1 MTRVVAYLRV
11 STNEQA
17 DSGLGLAAQ
26 EDKVRAY
33 AKLYDL
39 DIVAI
44 EVDAGIS
51 AKTMERPALLRCL
64 SMLGHGVDGILVAKL
79 DRLTRSVQDLGKILH
94 EYFVSSPYTLFSVG
108 DQVDTRS
115 ASGRLVL
122 NILASVSEWERE
134 VIAERTKAALSVL
147 KAAGKRAGAVPLGKR
162 VREDGVLERCSVS
175 CEAINRAKLLR
186 ERDLSWSD
194 IAADLNESGYRTQ
207 TGGLF
212 TITSARRYAMA

>member
-134 VIAERTKAALSVL
+134 VIAERTKAALSIL

-162 VREDGVLERCSVS
+162 VREDGLLEE
-175 CEAINRAKLLR
+175 CEESAAAIRMAKR
-186 ERDLSWSD
+186 WRSKGCSWSQV
-194 IAADLNESGYRTQ
+194 ADALNQNFRTQ

>member
-26 EDKVRAY
+26 EEKVRAY

-39 DIVAI
+39 EIVAI

-64 SMLGHGVDGILVAKL
+64 SMLGREVDGVLVAKL

-162 VREDGVLERCSVS
+162 VREDKVLED
-175 CEAINRAKLLR
+175 CEESTAAIRMAKRWRAKGC
-186 ERDLSWSD
+186 SWSQV
-194 IAADLNESGYRTQ
+194 ADALNTNFRTQ

>member
-1 MTRVVAYLRV
+1 MTRVVGYIRV
-11 STNEQA
+11 STADQA

-26 EDKVRAY
+26 EEKIRAY

-39 DIVAI
+39 EVVAL

-51 AKTMERPALLRCL
+51 AKTMDRPAFLRAL
-64 SMLGHGVDGILVAKL
+64 SMLGRGADGILVAKL
-79 DRLTRSVQDLGKILH
+79 DRLTRSVRDLGAILQD
-94 EYFVSSPYTLFSVG
+94 YFTSTPYTLFSVA

-147 KAAGKRAGAVPLGKR
+147 KASGKRAGNVPLGKR
-162 VREDGVLERCSVS
+162 ALPDGTLVDCMETLSAMRF
-175 CEAINRAKLLR
+175 AKQLR
-186 ERDLSWSD
+186 ECNASWSE
-194 IAADLNESGYRTQ
+194 IVGALNCNYRTQ
-207 TGGLF
+207 SGGLF
-212 TITSARRYAMA
+212 TITTARRYAMA